1 MRQYHKIFLASAGT
15 GKTFR
20 LSGRYLDLL
29 LANREAKSIL
39 ATTFTRK
46 AAEEILN
53 RVLKRLVETIDQP
66 KKRKELEELRD
77 FGEGF
82 QAGQAL
88 ELLAKLARDLNR
100 FDVCTLD
107 SFFNRIAQLYPLE
120 LGMPPNWSVVQ
131 GTEEAELKTEALTRL
146 LDQVDARKQEAEFA
160 ELLREIANSN
170 GASRGIHYALTELV
184 KWGREVLLDSAP
196 GAWEIVQI
204 TEPADPQ
211 KVEGLEKALEGL
223 DIPKTK
229 GKEPKE
235 KKNWSKAHTDILS
248 AVRRKDWK
256 AVVKVGLF
264 RKCIEGEEK
273 FDRHVIDE
281 DWKRVLKVLMHHVA
295 HELLSSLTL
304 RNKRAQDLLGRY
316 EEILKEVKRERG
328 LYEFA
333 DIPRIL
339 APLGNSGEG
348 PLVGA
353 GFDLAYRMDAQI
365 AHLLLD
371 EFQDTSPPQW
381 NVLDRMAEEVSS
393 YHNGEKSFFCVGD
406 TKQSIYSWR
415 SAEPRL
421 LGSLVERLNVP
432 SEPLEKNFRSSSVIL
447 ATVDKV
453 FSALDSLSIF
463 QAKGKE
469 SYLAAATSFR
479 EDFNGHTAAKNLPG
493 VAELRQAGPA
503 EEGQPIW
510 EPTIVLAVERVT
522 VLHEE
527 YPKATIGVLVRTNK
541 VINPLIARLQARNI
555 LASGEGGNPLT
566 DSAAVLHFL
575 SLLHLADHPSDSL
588 AAFHLKSSPMPQVL
602 GFTEPDW
609 KGEALSRVVRERL
622 SDPGLGRLCASLEKA
637 VREHEGYNDWD
648 RRRYSQLG
656 DLAFAHSARFGLRAD
671 RFVDLVRA
679 HKVEDPAASRIKVM
693 TVHASKGLEFDAV
706 VLPELDVP
714 LARNRWPFLTTRPEP
729 RGQLTE
735 VTVNP
740 GKDVA
745 QLPGVGLKEMFD
757 EQSKREVE
765 EALCVLYVAM
775 TRAKYRLEMLVRD
788 TGRSDGGTSAAGILR
803 AALPDERPEE
813 GVLWRHESSD
823 KAWWK
828 PEDKSEEESVHD
840 GESGA
845 GAQPVPL
852 FALAP
857 SVNPRRLPSRAPSS
871 EEGGQTKSGSDLLA
885 PTSSGGTRFGS
896 LIHHLL
902 DGIDWP
908 GIGELDE
915 ARLLER
921 AKEMEPDKAARY
933 NAIGYL
939 RKVLVQPE
947 IRAALSPPSDGAE
960 APIVWHE
967 RTFCTVLPDGG
978 VPVLRNGAFDRVIL
992 YGGEGSHTSALI
1004 QDYKT
1009 DVVTAEEIQD
1019 KVDHYAPQL
1028 AVYRTALA
1036 KMTGL
1041 AEQNIRA
1048 ELLFLKPGLVRE
1060 VNFSQPQDS
1069 PGVAG
1074 SEEDGSGS
1082 ETDDPDPVC
1091 DVPAPEG
1098 GAPTQQQ
1105 ELPF

>member
-1 MRQYHKIFLASAGT
+1 VSQYHKIFLASAGT

-29 LANREAKSIL
+29 LANREASSIL

-53 RVLKRLVETIDQP
+53 RVLKRLVEMIDQP
-66 KKRKELEELRD
+66 GKRKELEGLRD

-82 QAGQAL
+82 EASQAL
-88 ELLAKLARDLNR
+88 ELLAKLARGLNR

-120 LGMPPNWSVVQ
+120 LGMPPNWSVAL
-131 GTEEAELKTEALTRL
+131 GTEQDELRNEALTRL
-146 LDQVDARKQEAEFA
+146 LDGVGGREQELEFA
-160 ELLREIANSN
+160 ELLREIASSN
-170 GASRGIHYALTELV
+170 GASRGIHFALTELV

-196 GAWEIVQI
+196 GAWKTVQI
-204 TEPADPQ
+204 PEPADPK

-223 DIPKTK
+223 DVPMTK

-235 KKNWSKAHTDILS
+235 KKNWSKAHAAILS

-264 RKCIEGEEK
+264 RKYIEGEEK

-281 DWKRVLKVLMHHVA
+281 DWKHVLKDLMHHVA
-295 HELLSSLTL
+295 HELLVGLTV
-304 RNKRAQDLLGRY
+304 RNERAQELLDRY
-316 EEILKEVKRERG
+316 EKILKEVKRERG

-339 APLGNSGEG
+339 APLGDPGEG
-348 PLVGA
+348 PLVSG
-353 GFDLAYRMDAQI
+353 GFDLAYRTDAHL

-371 EFQDTSPPQW
+371 EFQDTSPSQW
-381 NVLDRMAEEVSS
+381 SVLDGMAEEVSS
-393 YHNGEKSFFCVGD
+393 YHTGEKSFFCVGD
-406 TKQSIYSWR
+406 SKQSIYGWR

-421 LGSLVERLNVP
+421 LGSLVERLNVLP
-432 SEPLEKNFRSSSVIL
+432 DSLEENHRSSIVIL
-447 ATVDKV
+447 ETVDMV
-453 FSALDSLSIF
+453 FSDLDSLPVF
-463 QAKGKE
+463 KPKGKE
-469 SYLAAATSFR
+469 CYLAAATSFR
-479 EDFNGHTAAKNLPG
+479 EGFKGHTAAKNLPG

-503 EEGQPIW
+503 EEGRPKW
-510 EPTIVLAVERVT
+510 EPTIVLAVERVMA
-522 VLHEE
+522 LHEE
-527 YPKATIGVLVRTNK
+527 FPKASIGVLVRSNK
-541 VINPLIARLQARNI
+541 VISPLIARLQARNV

-588 AAFHLKSSPMPQVL
+588 AAFHLKSSPMPEVL
-602 GFTEPDW
+602 GFSGSDW
-609 KGEALSRVVRERL
+609 KGKALSRAVRERL
-622 SDPGLGRLCASLEKA
+622 SDPGLGRLCASLEEA

-648 RRRYSQLG
+648 RRRYRQLG
-656 DLAFAHSARFGLRAD
+656 DLAFAHSGRFGMRAD

-706 VLPELDVP
+706 ILPELDVP

-729 RGQLTE
+729 RGQFTE

-740 GKDVA
+740 GKDVV
-745 QLPGVGLKEMFD
+745 QLPGVGLKKMFD
-757 EQSKREVE
+757 EQSKREVG
-765 EALCVLYVAM
+765 EALCVLYVGM
-775 TRAKYRLEMLVRD
+775 TRAKYRLEMLVQD

-803 AALPDERPEE
+803 AALPDQRPEE

-828 PEDKSEEESVHD
+828 PKEESDEESVHD
-840 GESGA
+840 GESGEDV
-845 GAQPVPL
+845 QPVPP

-885 PTSSGGTRFGS
+885 PTSTGGTRFGS

-908 GIGELDE
+908 GIEELDE

-921 AKEMEPDKAARY
+921 AMEVEPDEAERHR
-933 NAIGYL
+933 AIGYL
-939 RKVLVQPE
+939 RKVLTQPE
-947 IRAALSPPSDGAE
+947 IRAALSPPSDAAE
-960 APIVWHE
+960 APTVWHE
-967 RTFCTVLPDGG
+967 RTFCAVLSDGG

-992 YGGEGSHTSALI
+992 HGSEGGYTDAMI

-1009 DVVTAEEIQD
+1009 DAVTVEDIQD

-1041 AEQNIRA
+1041 AEENIRA
-1048 ELLFLKPGLVRE
+1048 QLLFLNPGLVRE

-1069 PGVAG
+1069 PDGG
-1074 SEEDGSGS
+1074 GPEE
-1082 ETDDPDPVC
+1082 
-1091 DVPAPEG
+1091 EG
-1098 GAPTQQQ
+1098 GA
-1105 ELPF
+1105 